1 MKVFKMCLL
10 LAFMGLATTA
20 SAQFV
25 NSNTGGSNSTSVGG
39 GSSFDFTAV
48 KTSGWN
54 RFYAS
59 YNPSKI
65 TVDEKNADDLDLKGF
80 TVGYMRGFS
89 LTRQFPLYME
99 VGVAFQYRNY
109 KYDEDVDNLPSAF
122 GDDDDLNV
130 TGADDIEWKYVMMS
144 LNIPVNLLYRFNFTD
159 DFSLSPYF
167 GFDFRFNVSGKQKWS
182 WTAKDDDYDDVDE
195 SSSLDLF
202 DKKDMGDKDYTWNR
216 FQAGWHIGVGL
227 DYKALH
233 IGVEYGKDFNE
244 IIKKSKLSTTSIT
257 LGVNF

>member
-10 LAFMGLATTA
+10 LAFMGLATTV

-109 KYDEDVDNLPSAF
+109 KYDEDVDYLASAF
-122 GDDDDLNV
+122 YEDDDLNV

-167 GFDFRFNVSGKQKWS
+167 GFDFRFNVS
-182 WTAKDDDYDDVDE
+182 
-195 SSSLDLF
+195 
-202 DKKDMGDKDYTWNR
+202 
-216 FQAGWHIGVGL
+216 
-227 DYKALH
+227 
-233 IGVEYGKDFNE
+233 
-244 IIKKSKLSTTSIT
+244 
-257 LGVNF
+257 